1 MKNKSV
7 LLMLGLLMAVSVT
20 AQTPAFPTAEGFGK
34 WATGGRGGQVVE
46 VTNLEDDAE
55 GTIEGSFRWAL
66 KQYPDDP
73 LTVVFRVSGVIELE
87 TMIRCKRNGLTLAGQ
102 TAPGD
107 GICIRG
113 GKCNFGGS
121 QNLIIRHLR
130 FRIGLKENADS
141 TTSFIEGGSIG
152 IENASNWI
160 IDHCT
165 FGWSGEEN
173 MTIYDNTKTTVQW
186 CLVHEGLY
194 DAGHGKGV
202 RGYGTQWGGQTAT
215 YHHNLLAHNMSRAPR
230 FNGARSNDT
239 KVLIDYV
246 NNVNYNW
253 GGAGACY
260 GADMETGN
268 VHQINF
274 VNNYYKPGPA
284 YPGTKTS
291 NYVRSTRSSSQSNSQ
306 IPQWYMSGNR
316 MEGSANTSRNTNNYN
331 GLDAKAYTDI
341 GIAKSRLI
349 SETPFTVSDPVK
361 TESAEDAFQSV
372 LKGVGAFPRDT
383 VDARIVEEVRTGTA
397 LYRGSV
403 AGVAPGIIDR
413 PWDVGGYPDY
423 ETYNTITDADHD
435 GMDDAWE
442 AAHGLN
448 PEDASDRNLNLKSGY
463 TALDAYLCSLCG
475 EEIPIE
481 LPKPFALVVDPNGGG
496 DYTTIQAALDAA
508 PEGSER
514 TLIFVRNG
522 DYQEKLFL
530 GTHYTAVNKVV
541 SIIGESVDGVVI
553 TWDDYVGKQIDY
565 PGKGSI
571 KAGGET
577 CPTFTINAAKGFY
590 MENVTVRNPNTS
602 AQAIALYQASD
613 GQVLKNCKILGNQ
626 DTHRTKKGRRFFYYQ
641 CVFEGGTDFIYAGGT
656 CYFYQCE
663 IRSNK
668 AGYLTAPEDVP
679 YTQRLSTGKTLYYGF
694 FFNDCDITS
703 TGLNAGS
710 CYLGRPWSEESGSVF
725 MNCRLGAH
733 INAKGWKEWDGHEN
747 KCSFME
753 YKSMNA
759 DGTALA
765 SVSQRVSWSM
775 QVAPTD
781 YYDYMTLKYIYKKV
795 NATSEF
801 NPVPEVIATA
811 APQKRLTVSGGAVSW
826 KPIEGAIG
834 YILYSQNKILAFVE
848 APNYYDATAAG
859 NYSVRAIGA
868 NGCLS
873 GLNGSGAPAV
883 TSGEMEAILSPEVWV
898 RVSAEAT
905 PAEGGT
911 ATISPEAEVYKK
923 NTTVTLTA
931 TPAEGY
937 RFVGWMGADTT
948 ILSEDVTYK
957 YKVGL
962 EDMAFRAVFSVINAV
977 SPATATTLKVW
988 SEDNVLYL
996 DNIENG
1002 TEIALFDLTGR
1013 CVNRSRATAPSHT
1026 VAGLSAGLYLMQTTT
1041 ADTRRQTMK
1050 VTVKK

>member
-1 MKNKSV
+1 
-7 LLMLGLLMAVSVT
+7 MLSLR

-46 VTNLEDDAE
+46 VTNLEDDAN
-55 GTIEGSFRWAL
+55 GDIVGSLRWAL
-66 KQYPDDP
+66 KQYPDEP
-73 LTVVFRVSGVIELE
+73 LTVVFRVSGIIELE
-87 TMIRCKRNGLTLAGQ
+87 TMLRCKRTGLTLAGQ

-130 FRIGLKENADS
+130 FRIGLKENGDGS
-141 TTSFIEGGSIG
+141 TSFIEGGSIG

-253 GGAGACY
+253 GSQGACY

-284 YPGTKTS
+284 YPGTKS
-291 NYVRSTRSSSQSNSQ
+291 SYFVNSTRSSSQQKSQ
-306 IPQWYMSGNR
+306 IPQWYMSGNH
-316 MEGSANTSRNTNNYN
+316 MEGSANTNRNTNNYN
-331 GLDAKAYTDI
+331 GLNASAYTDL
-341 GIAKSRLI
+341 GIAKSQLI
-349 SETPFTVSDPVK
+349 SETPFTVSDPVT

-383 VDARIVEEVRTGTA
+383 VDARIIEEVRTGKA
-397 LYRGSV
+397 LYKGSV
-403 AGVAPGIIDR
+403 AGVADGIIDR
-413 PWDVGGYPDY
+413 PSDVGGYPDY
-423 ETYNTITDADHD
+423 ETYNTVIDVDHD

-442 AAHGLN
+442 ELHGLN
-448 PEDASDRNLNLKSGY
+448 PSDPTDRNLTLKSGY

-475 EEIPIE
+475 EEIPVE
-481 LPKPFALVVDPNGGG
+481 MPRPFDIVVAPDGSG

-508 PEGSER
+508 PVGSER

-522 DYQEKLFL
+522 EYQEKLFL
-530 GTHYTAVNKVV
+530 GTHYQTADKVV
-541 SIIGESVDGVVI
+541 SIIGESVEGVVI
-553 TWDDYVGKQIDY
+553 TWDDYVGKEIDY
-565 PGKGSI
+565 PGKGTV

-577 CPTFTINAAKGFY
+577 CPTFTINCAKGFY
-590 MENVTVRNPNTS
+590 MENVTVRNPNTT

-613 GQVLKNCKILGNQ
+613 GQVLKNCRILGNQ

-703 TGLNAGS
+703 TSLGAGS
-710 CYLGRPWSEESGSVF
+710 CYLGRPWAEESGSVF
-725 MNCRLGAH
+725 LNCRLGNH
-733 INAKGWKEWDGHEN
+733 INAKGWMEWDGHEN

-753 YKSMNA
+753 YNSLNA
-759 DGTALA
+759 AGTASA
-765 SVSQRVSWSM
+765 NVSQRASWSM
-775 QVAPTD
+775 QVAATD
-781 YYDYMTLKYIYKKV
+781 YYDYMTLDYIYKKV
-795 NATSEF
+795 NATSPF
-801 NPVPEVIATA
+801 DPVPEVIATA
-811 APQKRLTVSGGAVSW
+811 APQGRLTVTGNLVTW
-826 KPIEGAIG
+826 KDVPGAIG
-834 YILYSQNKILAFVE
+834 YILYSKGKILAFTEVGS
-848 APNYYDATAAG
+848 YYDATG
-859 NYSVRAIGA
+859 GGSYTVRAIGA
-868 NGCLS
+868 NGSLS
-873 GLNGSGAPAV
+873 GLNGSGAPKV
-883 TSGEMEAILSPEVWV
+883 TVEEMKAILSPEIWV
-898 RVSAEAT
+898 RLSVEAM
-905 PAEGGT
+905 PGQGGT
-911 ATISPEAEVYKK
+911 VSITPEAEQYRKG
-923 NTTVTLTA
+923 TTVTLTA
-931 TPAEGY
+931 APAEGY
-937 RFVGWMGADTT
+937 RFVGWMGADTAIVSENT
-948 ILSEDVTYK
+948 VFRYKAEFEDVAFKALFTPLSTLSP
-957 YKVGL
+957 VSAAGL
-962 EDMAFRAVFSVINAV
+962 KA
-977 SPATATTLKVW
+977 W
-988 SEDNVLYL
+988 SQDNVLYV
-996 DNIENG
+996 ENLPRQA
-1002 TEIALFDLTGR
+1002 EIALFDLTGR
-1013 CVNRSRATAPSHT
+1013 KVKRVQGVRPCIEIT
-1026 VAGLSAGLYLMQTTT
+1026 GLSSGIYLMQTVT
-1041 ADTRRQTMK
+1041 ADGRRQTMK
-1050 VTVKK
+1050 VTVRK